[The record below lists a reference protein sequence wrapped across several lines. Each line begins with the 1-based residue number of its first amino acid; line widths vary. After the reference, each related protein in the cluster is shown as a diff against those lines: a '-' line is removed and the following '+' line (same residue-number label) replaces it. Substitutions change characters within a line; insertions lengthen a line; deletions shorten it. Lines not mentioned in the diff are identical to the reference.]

1 MLGRYVRQ
9 VIDPLDQ
16 ALTHGA
22 RQVVHTVYDELQAF
36 IARVNQWDQWSEP
49 GEHVLAAPLADLA
62 QLLTRERN
70 NVETVRKGR
79 AEAILAF
86 LKLRASLRMVPDN
99 MGESV
104 RVWRA
109 GERSLVVQRILD
121 QALELVT

>member
-16 ALTHGA
+16 ALTHGG
-22 RQVVHTVYDELQAF
+22 RQVVNTVYDELQAF
-36 IARVNQWDQWSEP
+36 IVRVDQWDQWSEP
-49 GEHVLAAPLADLA
+49 GEQVLAAPMADLA

-86 LKLRASLRMVPDN
+86 LKLRASARTVPDN

-109 GERSLVVQRILD
+109 GERGVVVQRILD
-121 QALELVT
+121 EALGLV

>member
-1 MLGRYVRQ
+1 

-16 ALTHGA
+16 ALTHGG
-22 RQVVHTVYDELQAF
+22 RQVVNTVYDELQAF
-36 IARVNQWDQWSEP
+36 IVRVDQWDQWSEP
-49 GEHVLAAPLADLA
+49 GEQVLAAPMADLA

-86 LKLRASLRMVPDN
+86 LKLRASVRTVPDN

-109 GERSLVVQRILD
+109 GERSAVVQRILD
-121 QALELVT
+121 EALGLV